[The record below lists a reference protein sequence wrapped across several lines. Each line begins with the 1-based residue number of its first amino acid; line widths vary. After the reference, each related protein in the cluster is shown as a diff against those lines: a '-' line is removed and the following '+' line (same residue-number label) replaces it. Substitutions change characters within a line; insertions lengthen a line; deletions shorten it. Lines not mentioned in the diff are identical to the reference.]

1 MSESAWQGKGTVEH
15 RRQHRLPPARAFRMQ
30 RVIRFSHTDPAG
42 IVYFPVYFD
51 MFNAVIEDWFTHGLG
66 LNYATLIL
74 ERRLGLPVVH
84 AECDFIVPSR
94 MGETL
99 TFSVVVERIGRS
111 SIHLRITADVAG
123 EIRLSGALTVVATSL
138 EDFVSLP
145 IPKDLLTALEAY
157 RDACGE

>member
-1 MSESAWQGKGTVEH
+1 MSDSGWQRKGSVE
-15 RRQHRLPPARAFRMQ
+15 RPRQHRLPPPRAFRMQ

-51 MFNAVIEDWFTHGLG
+51 MFNAVVEDWFTHGLG
-66 LNYATLIL
+66 LNYASLIL

-99 TFSVVVERIGRS
+99 TLGVVLERIGRS
-111 SIHLRITADVAG
+111 SMHLRITADVAG

-138 EDFVSLP
+138 DDFVSMPL
-145 IPKDLLTALEAY
+145 PKDVLTALEAY
-157 RDACGE
+157 RIACEE